1 MTLGGIRPIFGRAAD
16 RVGRQMHKGVQ
27 VQRILVLIL
36 AVGLTVPAAGEPDGG
51 GGIPPRQ
58 VADMLYE
65 LAFANRK
72 TYTRDV
78 VQRLTIEES
87 VLTASEHYRA
97 EKGLPLPAQ
106 MFRLGA
112 DELLNNTDAFWLS
125 LRSLDP
131 INFANGPLTP
141 AEEEG
146 LQFVLDNPA
155 ERFYTEEKDLS
166 GRRALVA
173 VYADVASVAACV
185 SCHNGH
191 PKSPRSDFTL
201 GDVMGGVVIRVFM
214 GE

>member
-1 MTLGGIRPIFGRAAD
+1 MRTIFIMILTLGLTAPVAAES
-16 RVGRQMHKGVQ
+16 GG
-27 VQRILVLIL
+27 
-36 AVGLTVPAAGEPDGG
+36 DGG
-51 GGIPPRQ
+51 VPHRQ

-78 VQRLTIEES
+78 VQRLTLEES
-87 VLTASEHYRA
+87 VLTASEHYKD

-112 DELLNNTDAFWLS
+112 DELLKNTDAFWLS
-125 LRSLDP
+125 LRSVTP
-131 INFANGPLTP
+131 INFASGPLTP

-146 LQFVLDNPA
+146 LQFVLDNPT

-166 GRRALVA
+166 GRRAMVA
-173 VYADVASVAACV
+173 VYADVASVEACV

-191 PKSPRSDFTL
+191 PKSPRSDFKL
-201 GDVMGGVVIRVFM
+201 GDVMGGVVIRIFM
-214 GE
+214 EE

>member
-1 MTLGGIRPIFGRAAD
+1 MRQIFI
-16 RVGRQMHKGVQ
+16 V
-27 VQRILVLIL
+27 VLT
-36 AVGLTVPAAGEPDGG
+36 VGLAALAAAESGG
-51 GGIPPRQ
+51 SGGIPPRQ

-78 VQRLTIEES
+78 VQRLTLEES
-87 VLTASEHYRA
+87 VLTASEHYKA

-112 DELLNNTDAFWLS
+112 DELLTNTDAFWLS

-131 INFANGPLTP
+131 INFASGPLTP

-146 LQFVLDNPA
+146 LQFVMDNPE

-166 GRRALVA
+166 GRRAMVA
-173 VYADVASVAACV
+173 VYADVASVQACV

-191 PKSPRSDFTL
+191 PKSPRSDFKL
-201 GDVMGGVVIRVFM
+201 GDVMGGVVIRIFM
-214 GE
+214 ED

>member
-1 MTLGGIRPIFGRAAD
+1 MR
-16 RVGRQMHKGVQ
+16 
-27 VQRILVLIL
+27 RILTLIL
-36 AVGLTVPAAGEPDGG
+36 ALGLATPVAAESGG
-51 GGIPPRQ
+51 DPGIPVRQ

-78 VQRLTIEES
+78 VQRLTLEDPVI
-87 VLTASEHYRA
+87 TASEHYRT

-112 DELLNNTDAFWLS
+112 DELLDNTDAFWLS

-131 INFANGPLTP
+131 INFASGPLTP

-146 LQFVLDNPA
+146 LRFVMDNPK
-155 ERFYTEEKDLS
+155 ERYYTEETDLS

-173 VYADVASVAACV
+173 VYADVASVQACV

-191 PKSPRSDFTL
+191 PKSPRSDFEL
-201 GDVMGGVVIRVFM
+201 GDVMGGVVIRIFM
-214 GE
+214 NE

>member
-1 MTLGGIRPIFGRAAD
+1 MRRILMLILTLGIPASVAAESAGNAG
-16 RVGRQMHKGVQ
+16 VPVRQ
-27 VQRILVLIL
+27 
-36 AVGLTVPAAGEPDGG
+36 A
-51 GGIPPRQ
+51 
-58 VADMLYE
+58 ADMLYE

-78 VQRLTIEES
+78 VQRLTLEES
-87 VLTASEHYRA
+87 VLTASEHYKT

-131 INFANGPLTP
+131 INFASGPLTP

-146 LQFVLDNPA
+146 LQFVQDNP
-155 ERFYTEEKDLS
+155 EMRFYAEEKDLS

-173 VYADVASVAACV
+173 VYADVASVQACV

-191 PKSPRSDFTL
+191 PKSPRNDFEL
-201 GDVMGGVVIRVFM
+201 GDVMGGVVIRIFM
-214 GE
+214 EE

>member
-1 MTLGGIRPIFGRAAD
+1 MR
-16 RVGRQMHKGVQ
+16 GVLT
-27 VQRILVLIL
+27 LVLAL
-36 AVGLTVPAAGEPDGG
+36 GVTAAAATESAEDGG
-51 GGIPPRQ
+51 MPFRKA
-58 VADMLYE
+58 ADMLYE

-78 VQRLTIEES
+78 VQRLTLEHS
-87 VLTASEHYRA
+87 VLTASEQYKA

-125 LRSLDP
+125 LRSLEP
-131 INFANGPLTP
+131 INFASGPLTP

-146 LQFVLDNPA
+146 LQFVKDNPDK
-155 ERFYTEEKDLS
+155 RFYTEEKDLS

-173 VYADVASVAACV
+173 VYADVASVEACV

-191 PKSPRSDFTL
+191 PKSPRDDFKL
-201 GDVMGGVVIRVFM
+201 GDVMGGVVIRIFM
-214 GE
+214 DQ

>member
-1 MTLGGIRPIFGRAAD
+1 MR
-16 RVGRQMHKGVQ
+16 
-27 VQRILVLIL
+27 RILLLIL
-36 AVGLTVPAAGEPDGG
+36 ALGLPASAAAESGG
-51 GGIPPRQ
+51 GAEVPVRQ

-78 VQRLTIEES
+78 VQRLTLEES
-87 VLTASEHYRA
+87 VLTASEHYKA

-112 DELLNNTDAFWLS
+112 DELLHNTDAFWLS

-131 INFANGPLTP
+131 INFASGPLTP

-146 LQFVLDNPA
+146 LQFVKDNPE
-155 ERFYTEEKDLS
+155 ERYYTEEKDLS

-173 VYADVASVAACV
+173 VYADVASVQACV

-191 PKSPRSDFTL
+191 PRSPKNDFEL
-201 GDVMGGVVIRVFM
+201 GDVMGGVVIRIFM

>member
-1 MTLGGIRPIFGRAAD
+1 MRRVLVLMMTL
-16 RVGRQMHKGVQ
+16 
-27 VQRILVLIL
+27 
-36 AVGLTVPAAGEPDGG
+36 GLTVPAVGETGG
-51 GGIPPRQ
+51 DVEIPARQ

-78 VQRLTIEES
+78 VQRLTLEES
-87 VLTASEHYRA
+87 VLTASEHYKA

-131 INFANGPLTP
+131 INFASGPLTP

-146 LQFVLDNPA
+146 LQFVQDNPE
-155 ERFYTEEKDLS
+155 ERFYAEEKDLS

-173 VYADVASVAACV
+173 VYADVASVQACV

-191 PKSPRSDFTL
+191 PKSPRSDFKL
-201 GDVMGGVVIRVFM
+201 GDVMGGVVIRIFM